1 MAGTWRSLVAV
12 LLLAVPGCGGDP
24 LPAATGPEEAPPAP
38 EQPVGGPSPE
48 PEADPTPTPVVMV
61 SPEPGTDA
69 ARASIRIFGLG
80 NPPPEPPIRGEK
92 VVEAVVL
99 NAKPSYVEFYIDNR
113 RVRTDDRW
121 PYTLGDDKFDT
132 RTVSDGFHTATARAV
147 FPDGSVLVTHQ
158 PMWVDND

>member
-1 MAGTWRSLVAV
+1 
-12 LLLAVPGCGGDP
+12 
-24 LPAATGPEEAPPAP
+24 
-38 EQPVGGPSPE
+38 VGGPSPE

-113 RVRTDDRW
+113 RVRTDRRW